1 MSKPMSGAQK
11 RKKKIEQKLKDA
23 KLPKLDSFLKNTV
36 ESTSE
41 NPTITTSVFEIP
53 HENSEKNNVIDI
65 CQNMNNTDDCDI
77 LLSKNMTIICTK
89 QYPTDIANYI
99 QNSVLTVLRHLSVED
114 KQFIVEHGPCRP
126 SGPFSR
132 NAVGRCFD
140 ESFYYTVSKAGLR
153 ISRSWLC
160 YSPELHKC
168 YCQPCWLFGD
178 NNIKHQEWI
187 RGFNDWAHTSR
198 GIERHEKSIPHKM
211 ACMAFYSFQNHNT
224 VNENQEKQIRDEA
237 NYWKLVLDRIIATT
251 LTLATEDIPFR
262 GHRENNE
269 TESKGKF
276 LAIIELL
283 GKYDPVLTELL
294 QRPKGTIKYLSPA
307 IQNEIITALGD
318 KVKYDI
324 LLEIRKAPFFSYI
337 SDSTQDIS
345 KIDQQ
350 SHIFRYVNV
359 MYDKENKPVDIVI
372 HESFI
377 GFEIM
382 EGQTS
387 SEMEQQLYN
396 NFEKNKIDIKKL
408 RGIGFDGAANM
419 SGVYSGLQARIKHTQ
434 PLALYV
440 HCAAHNLNLVIND
453 SVKNITEIQN
463 FYEKLECLYSYF
475 ANSIKR
481 WAHLKS
487 VSSVSVSLKR
497 LCTTRWSSRNDCLK
511 ALSLLYV
518 DILKLLAYIS
528 LMGRNKDEKSKA
540 SGLQNYFQKFDV
552 ILIIVI
558 ESKILNSLQ
567 IVSLLLQKSD
577 IDLLKAFELL
587 QTALNKIKEMR
598 NKFEEVFEEA
608 KQIAISWGVEP
619 TFTKI
624 RKTKTT
630 KYFVEL
636 SNDERLHDAEQY
648 FKTQIYY
655 RTLDIIIKQLEH
667 RFNGMNQVIKLFSS
681 ILPIN
686 ICSMNENELKH
697 LTTSLVNN
705 YEHDLTIDLVNQIIQ
720 FKRSFENQ
728 ISKLNSVHDL
738 AKFII
743 VDNYLIAASFPDL
756 CTACFLFLTIPV
768 TVATAERSFSKLK
781 IIKNYLRS
789 TMSQIR
795 LSSLAIISIEKK
807 IAKEINTS
815 DIISTLANKK
825 SRRMF

>member
-1 MSKPMSGAQK
+1 
-11 RKKKIEQKLKDA
+11 
-23 KLPKLDSFLKNTV
+23 
-36 ESTSE
+36 
-41 NPTITTSVFEIP
+41 
-53 HENSEKNNVIDI
+53 
-65 CQNMNNTDDCDI
+65 
-77 LLSKNMTIICTK
+77 
-89 QYPTDIANYI
+89 
-99 QNSVLTVLRHLSVED
+99 
-114 KQFIVEHGPCRP
+114 
-126 SGPFSR
+126 
-132 NAVGRCFD
+132 
-140 ESFYYTVSKAGLR
+140 
-153 ISRSWLC
+153 
-160 YSPELHKC
+160 
-168 YCQPCWLFGD
+168 
-178 NNIKHQEWI
+178 
-187 RGFNDWAHTSR
+187 
-198 GIERHEKSIPHKM
+198 M

-269 TESKGKF
+269 TESKGKL

-283 GKYDPVLTELL
+283 GTYDPVLTELL

-337 SDSTQDIS
+337 SDSTQDMS

-481 WAHLKS
+481 RAHLKS
-487 VSSVSVSLKR
+487 VSFVSVSLKR

-528 LMGRNKDEKSKA
+528 LMGRNKDEKGKA

-558 ESKILNSLQ
+558 ESKILNSL
-567 IVSLLLQKSD
+567 
-577 IDLLKAFELL
+577 
-587 QTALNKIKEMR
+587 
-598 NKFEEVFEEA
+598 
-608 KQIAISWGVEP
+608 
-619 TFTKI
+619 
-624 RKTKTT
+624 
-630 KYFVEL
+630 
-636 SNDERLHDAEQY
+636 
-648 FKTQIYY
+648 
-655 RTLDIIIKQLEH
+655 
-667 RFNGMNQVIKLFSS
+667 
-681 ILPIN
+681 
-686 ICSMNENELKH
+686 
-697 LTTSLVNN
+697 
-705 YEHDLTIDLVNQIIQ
+705 
-720 FKRSFENQ
+720 
-728 ISKLNSVHDL
+728 
-738 AKFII
+738 
-743 VDNYLIAASFPDL
+743 
-756 CTACFLFLTIPV
+756 
-768 TVATAERSFSKLK
+768 
-781 IIKNYLRS
+781 
-789 TMSQIR
+789 
-795 LSSLAIISIEKK
+795 
-807 IAKEINTS
+807 
-815 DIISTLANKK
+815 
-825 SRRMF
+825 

>member
-1 MSKPMSGAQK
+1 MSGAQK
-11 RKKKIEQKLKDA
+11 RKKIIEQKLKDA
-23 KLPKLDSFLKNTV
+23 KLPKLDSYLKKTV
-36 ESTSE
+36 ESITE
-41 NPTITTSVFEIP
+41 NPTKTTSVLKIP
-53 HENSEKNNVIDI
+53 QEHSEKNNVTDVY
-65 CQNMNNTDDCDI
+65 QNINNTDDCDI
-77 LLSKNMTIICTK
+77 LLSKNMENICTK
-89 QYPTDIANYI
+89 QFPTDIANYI
-99 QNSVLTVLRHLSVED
+99 QKSVLSVDD
-114 KQFIVEHGPCRP
+114 KKFIVENGPCRP
-126 SGPFSR
+126 SGPFNR
-132 NAVGRCFD
+132 NASGRCFD
-140 ESFYYTVSKAGLR
+140 ESFYYTISKAGLR
-153 ISRSWLC
+153 ILRSWLC
-160 YSPELHKC
+160 YSPELQKC

-178 NNIKHQEWI
+178 NSIKHQEWV
-187 RGFNDWAHTSR
+187 RGFNDWTHTSR

-224 VNENQEKQIRDEA
+224 INENHEKQIRNEA
-237 NYWKLVLDRIIATT
+237 NYWKLVLDRIITTT

-307 IQNEIITALGD
+307 IQNEIITALGE
-318 KVKYDI
+318 KVKLNI

-350 SHIFRYVNV
+350 SHIFRYVNI
-359 MYDKENKPVDIVI
+359 MYDKENKPVDIAI

-377 GFEIM
+377 GFEVM

-408 RGIGFDGAANM
+408 RGVGFDGAANM

-453 SVKNITEIQN
+453 SVKNINEIQN

-487 VSSVSVSLKR
+487 VSSVAISLKR

-511 ALSLLYV
+511 ALNLLYV

-528 LMGRNKDEKSKA
+528 LMGRNKDEKDKA

-558 ESKILNSLQ
+558 ETKILNSLQ

-598 NKFEEVFEEA
+598 DNFNEVFEEA
-608 KQIAISWGVEP
+608 KQISTSWGVEP

-624 RKTKTT
+624 RKRKTT
-630 KYFVEL
+630 KYFDEL
-636 SNDERLHDAEQY
+636 SSDERLLDAEQY

-655 RTLDIIIKQLEH
+655 RTLDIIVEQLKH

-681 ILPIN
+681 IIPTN
-686 ICSMNENELKH
+686 ICSMHEDELKH
-697 LTTSLVNN
+697 STTYLVKH
-705 YEHDLTIDLVNQIIQ
+705 YENDLTIDLVNQIIQ
-720 FKRSFENQ
+720 LKRSFENQ
-728 ISKLNSVHDL
+728 IAKLNSVHDL

-743 VDNYLIAASFPDL
+743 VDNYLIAANFPDL

-768 TVATAERSFSKLK
+768 TVASAERSFSKLK
-781 IIKNYLRS
+781 IIKSYLRS

-795 LSSLAIISIEKK
+795 LSSLAILSIEKK

-825 SRRMF
+825 SRKMF

>member
-99 QNSVLTVLRHLSVED
+99 QNSVLRHLSVED

-630 KYFVEL
+630 KFFDEL